1 MAEAE
6 WLACDEPTPM
16 LESLGTAA
24 NIRKLRLFCCAC
36 CHRAAGLLTE
46 DYVRHARNALTVFE
60 RHLEG
65 QATDRDLE
73 ATWGGVYGDAMEAGH
88 AIAHPGEADYYAI
101 SAAANAVDSIRRN
114 DLAHAVSYAAAAVAY
129 DALARSGSPALA
141 RITTEWTPRNRPPAF
156 SREALGRV
164 PEHGLAWP
172 PREPPAAVQP
182 GRWDRNEEDVR
193 RLPEYT
199 DARAAERRK
208 QCVMLRDIFGNPFRP
223 ATIHPLWLTH
233 TVRMLAEG
241 IYADRAFD
249 RLPILADALQ
259 DAGCENWD
267 ILNHCRGEGPHV
279 RGCWVVDQVL
289 NKE

>member
-24 NIRKLRLFCCAC
+24 NSRKLRLFCCAC
-36 CHRAAGLLTE
+36 CHRAAGLLTG
-46 DYVRHARNALTVFE
+46 DDVRHARNALTVFE

-73 ATWGGVYGDAMEAGH
+73 GAWGGVYRDAMDAAH

-101 SAAANAVDSIRRN
+101 SAAADAIDSIRRN
-114 DLAHAVSYAAAAVAY
+114 DLAHAVSLAADAVAY

-141 RITTEWTPRNRPPAF
+141 RITTEWTPRGGPLRQLMDELLKRPPAYT
-156 SREALGRV
+156 RE
-164 PEHGLAWP
+164 
-172 PREPPAAVQP
+172 
-182 GRWDRNEEDVR
+182 RWYRNEEDVR

-208 QCVMLRDIFGNPFRP
+208 QCVMLREIFGNPFRP
-223 ATIHPLWLTH
+223 ATLHPSWLTH

-289 NKE
+289 KKE

>member
-73 ATWGGVYGDAMEAGH
+73 GAWGGVYGDAMEAAH

-114 DLAHAVSYAAAAVAY
+114 DLAHAVSYAADAVAY

-141 RITTEWTPRNRPPAF
+141 RITTEWTRRF
-156 SREALGRV
+156 RLRALSQ
-164 PEHGLAWP
+164 E
-172 PREPPAAVQP
+172 
-182 GRWDRNEEDVR
+182 RWDRDQEDVR

-223 ATIHPLWLTH
+223 ATLHPSWLMH

-249 RLPILADALQ
+249 CLPILADALQ